1 MRFTLFALL
10 FESLN
15 MIIFD
20 QTILANLHALADVRK
35 RMTRALNDLRFNSEM
50 VDALALALSEAGAN
64 VIRHGIPAPSTIK
77 IGLMA
82 NSRGIEM
89 RIEDDGGEFL
99 DFDKMYSL
107 SSAMP
112 DIMAEGGR
120 GLALLRS
127 HMDRVIYSSKS
138 GSNRLSLF
146 RCYLRTKLRV
156 LLADDSDAVLA
167 YLEAVLGEKFDI
179 VKAVSAQELRSKLK
193 QDIDLIIT
201 DLHLGDG
208 TSSDLLSSLE
218 SGSSATDAPV
228 ILITSDRSD
237 LVVREALRLGA
248 ETVLVKPISP
258 KQLLE
263 AIDKCVAA
271 RAKQR
276 LNEARHFN
284 FLIEDIVGKPNLKS
298 VPGFNIAYAQQ
309 TASTGGGD
317 LLLDLGGTDRRR
329 IIIADLMGHGIKARA
344 RSATWLGLFRGI
356 QVGLE
361 ASDPARFVEKF
372 SRALYIANMPDHVT
386 GTFLVIDL
394 MPDGTIEMSSGGHP
408 SPVIFTDESCH
419 DVYIEG
425 ALPGLSE
432 HIIATTVHIK
442 LKSGERMFA
451 ATDGIDPDG
460 LAYRLS
466 MPQQLLKVITDT
478 KCGAIDASMCQMAD
492 TMNLITGY
500 RPDDDWTMLMIEP
513 ERLLPARS

>member
-1 MRFTLFALL
+1 
-10 FESLN
+10 
-15 MIIFD
+15 MIIFS
-20 QTILANLHALADVRK
+20 QTISANLHALADVRK
-35 RMTRALNDLRFNSEM
+35 RMVRALGDLRFNTEI

-64 VIRHGIPAPSTIK
+64 ILCHGQPVPSTITL
-77 IGLMA
+77 GLMA

-89 RIEDDGGEFL
+89 RIVDDGGEFL
-99 DFDKMYSL
+99 DFKSAYSL
-107 SSAMP
+107 SSIMP
-112 DIMAEGGR
+112 DFMAESGR

-127 HMDRVIYSSKS
+127 HMDRITYNSKN
-138 GSNRLSLF
+138 GLNRLSLF
-146 RCYLRTKLRV
+146 RCYVRAKLRV
-156 LLADDSDAVLA
+156 LLAEDSDATLA
-167 YLEAVLGEKFDI
+167 YLEAILGEKFDI
-179 VKAVSAQELRSKLK
+179 VKAVSAQELRSNLK

-218 SGSSATDAPV
+218 SGGAGTDAPV

-237 LVVREALRLGA
+237 FVVKEALRLGA

-263 AIDKCVAA
+263 AIDKCMAS

-284 FLIEDIVGKPNLKS
+284 FLIEDIVGKPDLRS

-309 TASTGGGD
+309 SASTGGGD
-317 LLLDLGGTDRRR
+317 LLLDLGGINRRR

-344 RSATWLGLFRGI
+344 RSATWLGLFRGV
-356 QVGLE
+356 QMGLE
-361 ASDPARFVEKF
+361 TSDPARFVEKF
-372 SRALYIANMPDHVT
+372 SRALYLANMPDHVT

-394 MPDGTIEMSSGGHP
+394 LPDGTVEMSSGGHP
-408 SPVIFTDESCH
+408 SPLIFMGENYE

-432 HIIATTVHIK
+432 HITAKTVRLEFIAGQR
-442 LKSGERMFA
+442 LFA

-466 MPQQLLKVITDT
+466 MPQPLLKVIADT
-478 KCGAIDASMCQMAD
+478 KYETIQSSMIKMAD
-492 TMNLITGY
+492 AMNVMNAY

-513 ERLLPARS
+513 ARLLPARS